1 MNTDFEAR
9 MKLAKNVGTLLGTI
23 SSVLLYDNENLN
35 DWQYRKLAEAYLDE
49 KLERVKDQSS
59 QWAIQYQSSQWAIQS
74 FYFSFMPTVLE
85 IIQEM
90 DNREIY
96 VKDEYRK
103 AFINY

>member
-59 QWAIQYQSSQWAIQS
+59 QWAIQS

>member
-9 MKLAKNVGTLLGTI
+9 MKLANTLGKFLGAVGSL
-23 SSVLLYDNENLN
+23 LLYGKKNLAN
-35 DWQYRKLAEAYLDE
+35 HQYKALAEVYLDE
-49 KLERVKDQSS
+49 RIETINEGAS
-59 QWAIQYQSSQWAIQS
+59 QWVIQ
-74 FYFSFMPTVLE
+74 SFMPTVLE

-103 AFINY
+103 AFINYSPVLI

>member
-1 MNTDFEAR
+1 MNTEFEAR

-49 KLERVKDQSS
+49 KLETVKDQSS
-59 QWAIQYQSSQWAIQS
+59 QWAIQ
-74 FYFSFMPTVLE
+74 SFMPTVLE

-103 AFINY
+103 AFINYSPVLI